1 LFVVAATGAPDFAV
15 VAVCETD
22 DPVAGVMLVVAAVTP
37 VVVPVGAPVEVE
49 VLGLDVVVAAGAEA
63 LGAAALGAAGLVAD
77 DPVAA
82 VVLVVAAVTP
92 VVVPVD
98 APVEVEGLSLDVT
111 GAGVVVVV
119 VEAFDTLLL
128 KLVVL

>member
-1 LFVVAATGAPDFAV
+1 LFVVAATGAPEFAV

-22 DPVAGVMLVVAAVTP
+22 DPVAGVVLVVAAVTP
-37 VVVPVGAPVEVE
+37 VAVPVGAPVEVE

-63 LGAAALGAAGLVAD
+63 LGAAALGAAGLVAG
-77 DPVAA
+77 

-98 APVEVEGLSLDVT
+98 APVEVEVPSLDVT

>member
-1 LFVVAATGAPDFAV
+1 MFVVAATGAPEFAV
-15 VAVCETD
+15 VAGETD
-22 DPVAGVMLVVAAVTP
+22 DPVAG
-37 VVVPVGAPVEVE
+37 
-49 VLGLDVVVAAGAEA
+49 
-63 LGAAALGAAGLVAD
+63 
-77 DPVAA
+77 

-98 APVEVEGLSLDVT
+98 APVAVEGLSLDVT